1 MKKYIKI
8 YIIAKTLFRVSTVVF
23 SYIYISSVFLA
34 IPMLEMLMLTFHFT
48 IYLFCFSIYYKL
60 LLVIQEI

>member
-1 MKKYIKI
+1 
-8 YIIAKTLFRVSTVVF
+8 
-23 SYIYISSVFLA
+23 
-34 IPMLEMLMLTFHFT
+34 MLEMLMLAFHFT